1 MAYPKNF
8 DFLEKY
14 KINKNIC
21 LLNIWVKTSK
31 ISQKVENSV

>member
-1 MAYPKNF
+1 MASLKKF

-21 LLNIWVKTSK
+21 LLNIWIKTSK